1 MKNNSELVE
10 ALKLV
15 VTHYYDY
22 PGEVTYA
29 TLCNDLNELLNE
41 KQSDEESETKDE
53 E

>member
-1 MKNNSELVE
+1 MKNNSELVK

-15 VTHYYDY
+15 VEHYYDY

-41 KQSDEESETKDE
+41 QSNEESEEKDE